1 MPPRPGAGTPCN
13 VPDLMSAKSPYADL
27 WLLDPAV
34 AYLNHGSFGA
44 CPKAILE
51 KQSELRLEL
60 EREPVD
66 FYIRALPDLLS
77 GARAAL
83 AAFVGADGDDL
94 AFVPNATAGVNA
106 VARSLAFYPGDELLT
121 TDHAYAACKKALD
134 YVAARTGA
142 RVVAASIPFPLG
154 SEEEIV
160 SAVLSRLTSHTR
172 LAVLDHVTSP
182 TALVFPIERLVAE
195 LSTRGVDTLVDGA
208 HALGMIPLDLA
219 RLGAAY
225 YTANAHKWLCAPKGA
240 AFLHVRKDRQE
251 GLHPVSISHGYAGGE
266 AHFRDEFDW
275 TGTADPTASLCIP
288 DCIAYL
294 GSRLAGGWPE
304 LMATNHALAL
314 KARAAICGTLRIPEP
329 APESMLGSM
338 ASVPLPVSGPTTP
351 ARSLGREALADWMR
365 GRGAEPWF
373 YDWPAGRGKLVRVS
387 AQLYNTE
394 EQYVR
399 LAGLLVEALK

>member
-1 MPPRPGAGTPCN
+1 MTNPW
-13 VPDLMSAKSPYADL
+13 ADL

-34 AYLNHGSFGA
+34 DYLNHGSFGA
-44 CPKAILE
+44 CPKAILA
-51 KQSELRLEL
+51 KQSELRSRL

-66 FYIRALPDLLS
+66 FFIRELPELVA
-77 GARAAL
+77 GARGAL
-83 AAFVGADGDDL
+83 AAFVGADGEDL

-106 VARSLAFYPGDELLT
+106 VVRSLPFSPGDELLT
-121 TDHAYAACKKALD
+121 TDHAYAACRKTLD
-134 YVAARTGA
+134 YAASRTGA
-142 RVVAASIPFPLG
+142 RVVVAEIPFPLR
-154 SEEEIV
+154 SEEEVV
-160 SAVLSRLTSHTR
+160 SGVLSRVTPHTR
-172 LAVLDHVTSP
+172 LAMLDHVTSP
-182 TALVFPIERLVAE
+182 TALVFPIGRLVAE
-195 LSTRGVDTLVDGA
+195 LSARGVDTLVDGA
-208 HALGMIPLDLA
+208 HALAMVPLDLG

-240 AFLHVRKDRQE
+240 AFLHVRKDRQK

-266 AHFRDEFDW
+266 TRFKDEFDW
-275 TGTADPTASLCIP
+275 TGTADPTAALCIP

-294 GSRLAGGWPE
+294 GGLLPGGWPE

-314 KARAAICGTLRIPEP
+314 KARAAICATLGIPAP

-351 ARSLGREALADWMR
+351 ARKLGREALADWMR
-365 GRGAEPWF
+365 VRGAEPWF